1 VTDSDADRRTNPMT
15 DEQIRQATIGELK
28 PLEGTVMLMEYDP
41 AWPEKFAR
49 EADRIKTSLG
59 ERAIMVE
66 HVGSTAVPGLVAKP
80 VIDILLVVRDSSDEP
95 SYVPALEN
103 AGYALRI
110 REPDWHEHRLFKTPD
125 SGVNLH
131 VFSEGSDEIA
141 RTLMFRDRLR
151 ADQADR
157 DTYSETKRQLANKTW
172 KYMQNYA
179 DAKSEVIDKILARA
193 KSSPG

>member
-1 VTDSDADRRTNPMT
+1 MT
-15 DEQIRQATIGELK
+15 GEQIRQATIGELK